1 MIDLRS
7 DTVTIPT
14 PDMRRAMAEAH
25 VGDDVYGED
34 PTVNELQEY
43 AAELLGK
50 EAALFVP
57 TGVMSNQI
65 AIALHTRRGDEV
77 ITESE
82 AHIFHYETAA
92 PAMLSGV
99 QLYCVPSSSGA
110 PDIENLRMAIRPG
123 DYYFPRTALICLEN
137 THNRHG
143 GSVLSLEYIR
153 QVSDIA
159 RMNGIAYHCDG
170 ARLWNACAASGIS
183 AADYAANF
191 DTISACLSKGLG
203 APAGSLLAGTKVH
216 IETARKYRKIFGG
229 GMRQT
234 GILAAAG
241 LHALKFH
248 RDFLPYDHENARLFA
263 YKLAEAGI
271 NINPNSVQTN
281 IVLFEVENTASLIA
295 ECRKRGVLISSGR
308 PGVVRA
314 VFHFQINRT
323 DAIAAAG
330 AAIDAMRQ

>member
-7 DTVTIPT
+7 DTVTVPT
-14 PDMRRAMAEAH
+14 PDMRRAMAEAR

-77 ITESE
+77 IVESE
-82 AHIFHYETAA
+82 SHIFHYETAA

-99 QLYCVPSSSGA
+99 QLNCVPSSSGE
-110 PDIENLRMAIRPG
+110 PDIENLQMAIRPG

-153 QVSDIA
+153 QVSNIA
-159 RMNGIAYHCDG
+159 RMNFIMTFPILPSPHPAARTAARIRKSLTHGKNKVPRKKRTSRPVEAGQMYPRHGFRPLGRGRAVSGGNAGQRRGAGGFPCD
-170 ARLWNACAASGIS
+170 LLHQQC
-183 AADYAANF
+183 
-191 DTISACLSKGLG
+191 GLG
-203 APAGSLLAGTKVH
+203 C
-216 IETARKYRKIFGG
+216 R
-229 GMRQT
+229 
-234 GILAAAG
+234 G
-241 LHALKFH
+241 L
-248 RDFLPYDHENARLFA
+248 
-263 YKLAEAGI
+263 G
-271 NINPNSVQTN
+271 
-281 IVLFEVENTASLIA
+281 
-295 ECRKRGVLISSGR
+295 RG
-308 PGVVRA
+308 A
-314 VFHFQINRT
+314 VGQ
-323 DAIAAAG
+323 
-330 AAIDAMRQ
+330 Q